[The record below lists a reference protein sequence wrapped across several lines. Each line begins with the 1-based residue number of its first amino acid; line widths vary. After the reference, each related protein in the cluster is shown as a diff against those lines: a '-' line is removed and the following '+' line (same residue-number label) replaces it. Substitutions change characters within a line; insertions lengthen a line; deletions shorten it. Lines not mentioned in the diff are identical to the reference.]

1 VNYRVFLQP
10 RSVCLMGKSL
20 RRSRWMS
27 SLGNATLNRHDLSGA
42 IRGIIRG
49 KLKSQAKVGSGKC
62 LRTGMPMRSVANDVL
77 RVVKGRRDR
86 KGCIRLIIK
95 KKSWKRMDK

>member
-1 VNYRVFLQP
+1 
-10 RSVCLMGKSL
+10 
-20 RRSRWMS
+20 MS
-27 SLGNATLNRHDLSGA
+27 SLGKATLDRHDLSGA

-49 KLKSQAKVGSGKC
+49 NLKSQAKGSGKGI
-62 LRTGMPMRSVANDVL
+62 RGGMSMRSVANDGL